1 MNGKENQC
9 KKILRYLQ
17 DFGSI
22 TPVDALREFSCFRL
36 GARIW
41 DLKHAG
47 YAISTV
53 LETSTNQYGDPVRYA
68 RYTLENGGNCI
79 AAD

>member
-1 MNGKENQC
+1 MAAKDNQC
-9 KKILRYLQ
+9 KKILQYMRV
-17 DFGSI
+17 FGSI
-22 TPVDALREFSCFRL
+22 TPLDAIREFSCLRL

-47 YAISTV
+47 HVIHTEYEV
-53 LETSTNQYGDPVRYA
+53 STNKYGDPVRYA
-68 RYTLENGGNCI
+68 RYSLVNGGDYV